1 MHSNMILSLYSSA
14 LMLLMAAFVILTDT
28 ALYIL
33 SLHCF
38 FNSVFALASPEEL
51 KESLARWREK
61 INNGTAD
68 QCLAESEE
76 LRKTIGLS
84 TSVVAYKL

>member
-1 MHSNMILSLYSSA
+1 
-14 LMLLMAAFVILTDT
+14 MAT
-28 ALYIL
+28 
-33 SLHCF
+33 
-38 FNSVFALASPEEL
+38 PEEL

-61 INNGTAD
+61 INDGIAD
-68 QCLAESEE
+68 QCLEESEE